1 MGYIIEEIQQKGVYS
16 GMVGRKLYHDVKYS
30 KINEITNSIGD
41 GLTEAIDYE
50 FGKEEHGGIIT
61 FSTAVN
67 AVELSPNKLVNWIK
81 QKVKTL
87 WNRLFKNRK
96 IDKAAKGSGA
106 AAWTVGHFLDGRYT
120 SKKGKS
126 FGEKS
131 LSIEI
136 VGITSQQLQNIAE
149 DICRDFEQETVLV
162 KDFITGKIY
171 LCNREK
177 DTTTI
182 GEAMSKESVITTDT
196 DKGWF
201 GMSTIHDQLNDRIF
215 DPQTRKPYPDVVE
228 QIQTIVQD
236 FLTDLRE
243 NGIPIEY
250 IKTRLVGSKL
260 SYIFLSNAMIASF
273 LVGLAVLSSSIIS
286 LSFV

>member
-16 GMVGRKLYHDVKYS
+16 GMVGRKLYNDVRYS
-30 KINEITNSIGD
+30 KRNEIASSVSD
-41 GLTEAIDYE
+41 GLTEAIDHE
-50 FGKEEHGGIIT
+50 FDKEEHGGIIT
-61 FSTAVN
+61 FSTDVN

-87 WNRLFKNRK
+87 GNRFFKNRK
-96 IDKAAKGSGA
+96 IDKAAKEGGA

-120 SKKGKS
+120 AKNGKG

-149 DICRDFEQETVLV
+149 DICKVFEQETVLV

-182 GEAMSKESVITTDT
+182 GESMSKESATTVDT
-196 DKGWF
+196 NWF
-201 GMSTIHDQLNDRIF
+201 DEPKQHNTLNDRIF
-215 DPQTRKPYPDVVE
+215 DLETSQPYPDVIE
-228 QIQTIVQD
+228 QI
-236 FLTDLRE
+236 
-243 NGIPIEY
+243 P
-250 IKTRLVGSKL
+250 TRR
-260 SYIFLSNAMIASF
+260 
-273 LVGLAVLSSSIIS
+273 
-286 LSFV
+286 